1 MTTII
6 GIAGG
11 SGAGK
16 TTLAKALV
24 DSCNGRALLIS
35 HDRYYRFMPS
45 GNYDLPEALE
55 TDLMI
60 AHLKRLRSGHS
71 VKLPV
76 YDMISNSRK
85 EDVDSVYSD

>member
-1 MTTII
+1 MTIPNII

-16 TTLAKALV
+16 TTLATTLV
-24 DSCNGRALLIS
+24 ARSNVRALLIS
-35 HDRYYRFMPS
+35 HDRYYRNMPS

-60 AHLKRLRSGHS
+60 VHLNRLLVGH
-71 VKLPV
+71 
-76 YDMISNSRK
+76 
-85 EDVDSVYSD
+85 